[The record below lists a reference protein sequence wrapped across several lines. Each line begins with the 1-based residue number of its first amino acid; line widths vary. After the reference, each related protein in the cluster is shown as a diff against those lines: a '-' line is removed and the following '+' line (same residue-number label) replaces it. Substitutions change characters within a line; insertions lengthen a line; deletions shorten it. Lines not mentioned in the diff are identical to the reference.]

1 MQQKVSTKFGMLFA
15 ALCAAL
21 SLMLV
26 PQLAY
31 AHDVLTESTPERDS
45 TVETTPSEVR
55 LQFSGQPL
63 DGQGLTNLIRI
74 TDEQGNQWQDGD
86 VVVEGYDLAIP
97 TCEGM
102 PQGDYT
108 VAYRVVYSDGHTGE
122 ESFSFTN
129 ADPSAPAEGTPQ
141 DCGEAVAGAEQETA
155 PSDEENASTDNETVA
170 SDEDTQTPSDADEA
184 GDGQTATSVP
194 TWVWVAGG
202 VGLLVVAGIV
212 FLVMRGSRTTGE
224 SEAPAED

>member
-26 PQLAY
+26 PQLAH
-31 AHDVLTESTPERDS
+31 AHDVLSESTPERDS

-63 DGQGLTNLIRI
+63 DGQGLSNLIRI
-74 TDEQGNQWQDGD
+74 TDEPGNQWQDGD
-86 VVVEGYDLAIP
+86 VVVDGYDLAIP

-122 ESFSFTN
+122 ENFSFTN
-129 ADPSAPAEGTPQ
+129 ADPDAPEEGAPQ
-141 DCGEAVAGAEQETA
+141 DCGEAVSAADEETA
-155 PSDEENASTDNETVA
+155 PTEEETVA
-170 SDEDTQTPSDADEA
+170 SEEDTPTPSDVGEA
-184 GDGQTATSVP
+184 SNEDAATSIP

-202 VGLLVVAGIV
+202 VGVVVVAGIV
-212 FLVMRGSRTTGE
+212 FLLMRGTRTPGD
-224 SEAPAED
+224 SEDPADD

>member
-1 MQQKVSTKFGMLFA
+1 MQQKVLTKFGMLFA
-15 ALCAAL
+15 GIFAVM

-26 PQLAY
+26 PQLAH

-45 TVETTPSEVR
+45 TVETTPTEIR

-63 DGQGLTNLIRI
+63 DGQGLTNLIRL
-74 TDEQGNQWQDGD
+74 TDEQGNQWQDGE
-86 VVVEGYDLAIP
+86 VAVEGYDLAIP

-102 PQGDYT
+102 PKGDYT

-129 ADPSAPAEGTPQ
+129 ADPNAPEEGAPQ
-141 DCGEAVAGAEQETA
+141 DCGEAVAGAEEESA
-155 PSDEENASTDNETVA
+155 PSDEENASTDDEAVA
-170 SDEDTQTPSDADEA
+170 SEDDTQAPGDADET
-184 GDGQTATSVP
+184 GDSEAATAIP
-194 TWVWVAGG
+194 TWAWGAGG

-212 FLVMRGSRTTGE
+212 FLVMRGRTTTGE
-224 SEAPAED
+224 TEGPAQD